1 MSNSYENAK
10 KLGELFNKIPATDRW
25 MMYVAD
31 EDSVPTMDVNIE
43 GIPMNIEFDA
53 LADYIIQILSELK
66 ENEK

>member
-1 MSNSYENAK
+1 MSNSFDNAK
-10 KLGELFNKIPATDRW
+10 KIGELFNKIPASDRW

-43 GIPMNIEFDA
+43 GIPMNIEFNA

-66 ENEK
+66 HEEK